1 MSGIVVAWSPD
12 VYGRAA
18 LEAALV
24 EAHRRGVGVV
34 LVNSTKG
41 DALVDDSYASRE
53 QLAEV
58 EALVAAADV
67 PHEVRQTM
75 GNDIAEQVLAVAD
88 ETAAE
93 LVVIGLRRRSPVGKL
108 IMGSTAQRVLL
119 GAHCPVLAVKP

>member
-12 VYGRAA
+12 DYGRAA
-18 LEAALV
+18 VEAALV
-24 EAHRRGVGVV
+24 EARRRGVGVV
-34 LVNSTKG
+34 VVNATRG
-41 DALVDDSYASRE
+41 DALVDDSYASTE
-53 QLAEV
+53 QLGSV
-58 EALVAAADV
+58 QALLAGADV

-75 GNDIAEQVLAVAD
+75 GSDIAEQVLQVAD
-88 ETAAE
+88 ETRAD